1 MSQGLCKSK
10 GGEVKSLSRVR
21 LCDPMDCS
29 LPGFSVHRI
38 FQTRVQEWAAIA
50 FSRGSSRP
58 RDWTKVSSIVGR
70 CFTLWATREVQREGK
85 DNLSSV
91 EEWSVHT
98 ADRRDSGTDV
108 HIFANSLLLSTLW
121 PQQFTDLPHAKHI
134 PPSSRSPVP
143 SRFCLGI
150 QNGIIWTVSCVSE
163 VYWTQ
168 LLGLSCSGSRD
179 TRNKII
185 DCQPPTYAGKT
196 QLTSLQWTL
205 AF

>member
-10 GGEVKSLSRVR
+10 AGEVAQSCPT

-38 FQTRVQEWAAIA
+38 FQTRVLEWAAIA
-50 FSRGSSRP
+50 FSRGSSQP
-58 RDWTKVSSIVGR
+58 RDWTEVSSIVGR

-85 DNLSSV
+85 YHLSSV

-108 HIFANSLLLSTLW
+108 HIFANSLPLSTLW

-143 SRFCLGI
+143 SRFCLRI
-150 QNGIIWTVSCVSE
+150 QNGIIWTVSLCV
-163 VYWTQ
+163 WG
-168 LLGLSCSGSRD
+168 LLD
-179 TRNKII
+179 TAARVELLWIQRHEK
-185 DCQPPTYAGKT
+185 
-196 QLTSLQWTL
+196 
-205 AF
+205 